1 MRSNRPHRKVA
12 AVFSGGLFCRE
23 LIGRAS
29 ELAFLLDRVRASG
42 ERASAVVVIR
52 GEAGIGKSRLIEEA
66 LRAARDEGYRTAI
79 GSTREYANAPY
90 AALEEVLETLGIPA
104 PAVDEGADDAK
115 VRRFNAIAES
125 IAAAADSG
133 GVGLLIGVED
143 LHWAD
148 SGTLDLLRFLSKR
161 LAGRRVTFFVT
172 YRADEI
178 ESDSARARSILALE
192 RDAQAVVTLSSLPA
206 QQIDRLLAAVIRD
219 GERNVSRDV
228 LAEIRELSDGRPLF
242 AEELLRG
249 VFERLDRNADA
260 VPTVP
265 ATIRVAVRERFSA
278 LTETDRA
285 ILLHAALIGRRFSA
299 RFVAS
304 FSGHDLAAV
313 YDALRRARDLQ
324 LVVEQPGEE
333 ADAFA
338 FRHALTREAIYEQ
351 MLRAETQ
358 FMHAKVAQA
367 LATEAAPD
375 VAAIADHLWRAGD
388 AQAAARWSERAAD
401 DAYAV
406 FAYMDAAR
414 AYERAYR
421 LGAAERRANLA
432 ARAGDSW
439 YAVGDLAQA
448 VEWYGR
454 ASEAHDAAGEPRLA
468 RRLALR
474 KARILFESGRYEAGL
489 RAADELAAT
498 AEVEPALRF
507 EAELMVAGLLTVHGR
522 AAEALERLTR
532 AEQLG
537 VQPEPF
543 ISARFSATFATAL
556 GYVGRYDE
564 ARPRFEAA
572 IAEARAIGDPD
583 QLLRTYN
590 NWANLELGYGT
601 LARAQELY
609 ARSRAV
615 AAQTKISRIAAWTM
629 QNEALVAVLAGDLAG
644 ASDLLARSEAIEHG
658 LNVVHRWSV
667 AISLQ
672 VETLRGGCAE
682 GDLDRAFGELD
693 ASIDDV
699 QLSSVGIL
707 AATIAY
713 RLAAEHR
720 IAEAGDVLARVVPI
734 FKEVEVPY
742 WLLDATS
749 LYGDGPTR
757 SRARELAAEVAGR
770 PRARPAQGFLAT
782 IDAREAL
789 RRRRRDESLG
799 HAEAA
804 AAAFREAGWTLHEAY
819 ALELAGRTAEAIA
832 LFRRMGATAEV
843 GRIARVGGLDRKR
856 RRGEATL
863 TGREREVAGLVAA
876 GHPTRRI
883 AERLVISERT
893 VETHIAA
900 IYRKLG
906 VTNRRGLETL
916 IKGIAAPE
924 TT

>member
-1 MRSNRPHRKVA
+1 MS
-12 AVFSGGLFCRE
+12 AVSSSGLFCRE
-23 LIGRAS
+23 LIGRSS
-29 ELAFLLDRVRASG
+29 ELAFVLDRVRAAA
-42 ERASAVVVIR
+42 ERTSVTVVVR
-52 GEAGIGKSRLIEEA
+52 GEAGIGKTRLVEEA
-66 LRAARDEGYRTAI
+66 VRVAREEGYRTAI

-90 AALEEVLETLGIPA
+90 AALEEALELLGIPVV
-104 PAVDEGADDAK
+104 PAVDDGGADAK
-115 VRRFNAIAES
+115 MRRFNAIAES
-125 IAAAADSG
+125 IAAEADAG
-133 GVGLLIGVED
+133 GLGLLFAVED

-161 LAGRRVTFFVT
+161 LAGRNVTFIVT
-172 YRADEI
+172 YRVDEI

-192 RDAQAVVTLSSLPA
+192 RDAQAVITLNSLPA
-206 QQIDRLLAAVIRD
+206 QQIERLLASVIRD
-219 GERNVSRDV
+219 GDRTVSRSV
-228 LAEIRELSDGRPLF
+228 VAEIRELSDGRPLF

-249 VFERLDRNADA
+249 VFERLDRDADA
-260 VPTVP
+260 IPTVP
-265 ATIRVAVRERFSA
+265 SSIRIAVRERFSA
-278 LTETDRA
+278 LTETDQA

-304 FSGHDLAAV
+304 FSGHDLLAV
-313 YDALRRARDLQ
+313 YAALRRARELQ

-358 FMHAKVAQA
+358 LMHAKVAQA
-367 LATEAAPD
+367 LAAEASPD

-388 AQAAARWSERAAD
+388 AQAAARWSERAGD

-406 FAYMDAAR
+406 FAYADAAR
-414 AYERAYR
+414 AYERAYL
-421 LGAAERRANLA
+421 LGVEGRRANLA

-439 YAVGDLAQA
+439 YALGDLAQA
-448 VEWYGR
+448 VEWFGR
-454 ASEAHDAAGEPRLA
+454 AAEAHDAAGEPRLA

-474 KARILFESGRYEAGL
+474 KARILFESGRHEAGL

-564 ARPRFEAA
+564 ARPRFEVAV
-572 IAEARAIGDPD
+572 AEAREIGDYD
-583 QLLRTYN
+583 QLMRTYN

-629 QNEALVAVLAGDLAG
+629 QNESLVAALAGDLDR
-644 ASDLLARSEAIEHG
+644 ASDLLARSEEIEHG
-658 LNVVHRWSV
+658 LPVVHRWSV

-672 VETLRGGCAE
+672 VATLRGQRAD
-682 GDLDRAFGELD
+682 GDLERVNGELD
-693 ASIDDV
+693 AAIDDV
-699 QLSSVGIL
+699 QFPSVGIL

-757 SRARELAAEVAGR
+757 ARARELAAEIAQR
-770 PRARPAQGFLAT
+770 PGALPAQGFLAM
-782 IDAREAL
+782 IDGREAL
-789 RRRRRDESLG
+789 RRRRRDESVA
-799 HAEAA
+799 HAETA

-819 ALELAGRTAEAIA
+819 ALELAGRVAEAVA
-832 LFRRMGATAEV
+832 LFRRMGASAEV
-843 GRIARVGGLDRKR
+843 ARITHVGGFDRTR
-856 RRGEATL
+856 RRGDATL
-863 TGREREVAGLVAA
+863 TGREREIAGLVVA
-876 GHPTRRI
+876 GHPTRTI

-906 VTNRRGLETL
+906 VTSRRGLETL
-916 IKGIAAPE
+916 LNGSAEP
-924 TT
+924 

>member
-1 MRSNRPHRKVA
+1 
-12 AVFSGGLFCRE
+12 VFSSGLFCRE
-23 LIGRAS
+23 LIGRSS
-29 ELAFLLDRVRASG
+29 ELAFVLDRVRADAKRTSV
-42 ERASAVVVIR
+42 AIVVR
-52 GEAGIGKSRLIEEA
+52 GEAGIGKTRLVDEVV
-66 LRAARDEGYRTAI
+66 RAAREEGYRTAI
-79 GSTREYANAPY
+79 GSTRDYANAPY
-90 AALEEVLETLGIPA
+90 AALEEAIELLGISVVR
-104 PAVDEGADDAK
+104 AVDDGAADAK
-115 VRRFNAIAES
+115 MRRFNAIAES
-125 IAAAADSG
+125 IAAEADAADR
-133 GVGLLIGVED
+133 GLLIAVED

-148 SGTLDLLRFLSKR
+148 VGTLDLLRFLSKR
-161 LAGRRVTFFVT
+161 LAGRSVTFIVT
-172 YRADEI
+172 YRVDEI
-178 ESDSARARSILALE
+178 ESDSARARAILALE
-192 RDAQAVVTLSSLPA
+192 RDAQAVVTLNSLPA
-206 QQIDRLLAAVIRD
+206 QQIERLLASVIRD
-219 GERNVSRDV
+219 GDRTVSPTV
-228 LAEIRELSDGRPLF
+228 VTEIRELSDGRPLF

-260 VPTVP
+260 IPTVP
-265 ATIRVAVRERFSA
+265 VTIRVAVRERFSA

-304 FSGHDLAAV
+304 FSGHDLLTV
-313 YDALRRARDLQ
+313 YDALRRARELQ
-324 LVVEQPGEE
+324 LVVERPGEE

-358 FMHAKVAQA
+358 LMHAKVAQA
-367 LATEAAPD
+367 LAAEASPD

-388 AQAAARWSERAAD
+388 AQAAALWSERAGD

-406 FAYMDAAR
+406 FAYADAAR

-421 LGAAERRANLA
+421 LGVEARRAYLAERT
-432 ARAGDSW
+432 GDSW
-439 YAVGDLAQA
+439 YALGDLAQA
-448 VEWYGR
+448 VEWFGR
-454 ASEAHDAAGEPRLA
+454 AAEAHDAAGEPRLA

-489 RAADELAAT
+489 RAADEIAAT

-522 AAEALERLTR
+522 AAEALERLVR

-543 ISARFSATFATAL
+543 ISARFSGTFATAL
-556 GYVGRYDE
+556 GFVGRSDE

-572 IAEARAIGDPD
+572 IAEAREIGDQD
-583 QLLRTYN
+583 LLLRTYN

-609 ARSRAV
+609 AQSLAV
-615 AAQTKISRIAAWTM
+615 AAQMKISRISAWTM
-629 QNEALVAVLAGDLAG
+629 QNEALVAALVGDLG
-644 ASDLLARSEAIEHG
+644 RASDLLARSDEIEHG
-658 LNVVHRWSV
+658 LNAVHRWSV

-672 VETLRGGCAE
+672 LATLRGHPVD
-682 GDLDRAFGELD
+682 GDLDRANGELD
-693 ASIDDV
+693 AAIDDV
-699 QLSSVGIL
+699 QFSSVGIL

-720 IAEAGDVLARVVPI
+720 IADAGDVLARVVPI
-734 FKEVEVPY
+734 FTEVDVPY
-742 WLLDATS
+742 WLLDAAS

-757 SRARELAAEVAGR
+757 SRARELAAVTAAR
-770 PRARPAQGFLAT
+770 PGARPAQGFLAM
-782 IDAREAL
+782 IDARESL
-789 RRRRRDESLG
+789 RRRRRDESLA

-804 AAAFREAGWTLHEAY
+804 AGAFRDAGWTLHEAY
-819 ALELAGRTAEAIA
+819 ALELAGRVAEAIA

-843 GRIARVGGLDRKR
+843 GRITHVGDLDGSR
-856 RRGEATL
+856 RRGASTL
-863 TGREREVAGLVAA
+863 TGREREIAGLVVA
-876 GHPTRRI
+876 GHPTRTI
-883 AERLVISERT
+883 ADRLVISERT

-906 VTNRRGLETL
+906 VTSRRGLETL
-916 IKGIAAPE
+916 LSGAAEP
-924 TT
+924 

>member
-1 MRSNRPHRKVA
+1 MRSTGRARKMNEVL
-12 AVFSGGLFCRE
+12 SSGLFCRE
-23 LIGRAS
+23 LIGRSS
-29 ELAFLLDRVRASG
+29 ELAFVLDRVRADV
-42 ERASAVVVIR
+42 ERTSIVVVVR
-52 GEAGIGKSRLIEEA
+52 GEAGIGKTRLVEEA
-66 LRAARDEGYRTAI
+66 ARAARDDGYRTAI

-90 AALEEVLETLGIPA
+90 AALEEALAMLGIPVV
-104 PAVDEGADDAK
+104 PAVEDGAADAK
-115 VRRFNAIAES
+115 MRRFNAIAEG
-125 IAAAADSG
+125 IAAEAGAQRP
-133 GVGLLIGVED
+133 GLLIGVED

-148 SGTLDLLRFLSKR
+148 AGTLDLLRFLSKR
-161 LAGRRVTFFVT
+161 LAGRSVTFLVT
-172 YRADEI
+172 YRVDEI
-178 ESDSARARSILALE
+178 EADSARARSILALE
-192 RDAQAVVTLSSLPA
+192 RDAQAVVTLSALPA
-206 QQIDRLLAAVIRD
+206 QQIERLLASVIRD
-219 GERNVSRDV
+219 GERSVSRRV
-228 LAEIRELSDGRPLF
+228 LTEIRELSDGRPLF

-249 VFERLDRNADA
+249 VFERLDRDADA

-285 ILLHAALIGRRFSA
+285 VLLHAALIGRRFSA

-304 FSGHDLAAV
+304 FSGHDLSVV
-313 YDALRRARDLQ
+313 YAALRRARDLQ
-324 LVVEQPGEE
+324 LIVEQPGNE

-358 FMHAKVAQA
+358 LMHAKVAQA
-367 LATEAAPD
+367 LAEETSPD
-375 VAAIADHLWRAGD
+375 VAAIADHLWHAGD
-388 AQAAARWSERAAD
+388 AQAAAHWSERAGD

-406 FAYMDAAR
+406 FAYTDAAR

-421 LGAAERRANLA
+421 LGIEGRRAKLA

-439 YAVGDLAQA
+439 YALGELARA
-448 VEWYGR
+448 VEWFGR
-454 ASEAHDAAGEPRLA
+454 AAEAHDDAGEPRLA

-474 KARILFESGRYEAGL
+474 KARILFEGGRYEAGL

-507 EAELMVAGLLTVHGR
+507 EAELMVAGLLTAHGR

-564 ARPRFEAA
+564 ARPRFEVAV
-572 IAEARAIGDPD
+572 AEAREIGDYD

-629 QNEALVAVLAGDLAG
+629 QNESLVAVLAGDLDR
-644 ASDLLARSEAIEHG
+644 ASDLLARSEEIEHG
-658 LNVVHRWSV
+658 LPVVHRWSV

-672 VETLRGGCAE
+672 VETLRGQRAD
-682 GDLDRAFGELD
+682 GDLDRANGELD
-693 ASIDDV
+693 AAIDDV
-699 QLSSVGIL
+699 QFSSVGIL

-757 SRARELAAEVAGR
+757 ARARELAAEIAQR
-770 PRARPAQGFLAT
+770 PGALPARGFLAM
-782 IDAREAL
+782 IDVREAL
-789 RRRRRDESLG
+789 RRRRRDESVA
-799 HAEAA
+799 HAETA
-804 AAAFREAGWTLHEAY
+804 AAAFHEAGWTLHEAY
-819 ALELAGRTAEAIA
+819 ALELGGRVAEAIA
-832 LFRRMGATAEV
+832 LFRRMGASAEV
-843 GRIARVGGLDRKR
+843 ARITHVGGFDRTR
-856 RRGEATL
+856 RRGDATL
-863 TGREREVAGLVAA
+863 TGREREIAGLVAA

-906 VTNRRGLETL
+906 VTSRRGLEAL
-916 IKGIAAPE
+916 LNGAAEP
-924 TT
+924 